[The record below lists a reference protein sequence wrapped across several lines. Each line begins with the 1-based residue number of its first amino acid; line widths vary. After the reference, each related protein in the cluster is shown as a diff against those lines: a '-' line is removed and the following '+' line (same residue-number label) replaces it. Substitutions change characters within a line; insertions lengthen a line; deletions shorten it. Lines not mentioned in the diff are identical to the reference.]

1 MTGVVRKSKQADV
14 RTANKETWPFSA
26 WGISGLEFPFL
37 SSWAWRRGAAGKLL
51 LDTRTLW
58 KSGLDRRATE
68 PWWGFDNA
76 SLGHPDLR

>member
-1 MTGVVRKSKQADV
+1 MTGAARTGFPDLRDRRERKVTGVVRKSKQADV
-14 RTANKETWPFSA
+14 PTANKETRPSSA

-58 KSGLDRRATE
+58 
-68 PWWGFDNA
+68 
-76 SLGHPDLR
+76 